1 MAFKFAASALAWRFF
16 ERLVRS
22 VKDLLKKVLQK
33 NKLNY
38 EEMQTVLFE
47 IELLLNNRPLTYV
60 YSTDLESCLTPNHLL
75 FGRRLELSSSQKSP
89 ISIES
94 FDLTKHTSNVNKIID
109 HFWNRWRREYVVNL
123 RESHKIFYRNKHQPE
138 PSVNDIVLVYEEHL
152 PRSMWRLG
160 RILELIKGHDDRV
173 RGAIVR
179 SQNNSDLRRPV
190 NKLYPI
196 ETMQMND
203 DGVQKDD
210 MLNENKRHRNARIV
224 GEIKRKFAV

>member
-123 RESHKIFYRNKHQPE
+123 RESHKIFYRNKHQP
-138 PSVNDIVLVYEEHL
+138 
-152 PRSMWRLG
+152 
-160 RILELIKGHDDRV
+160 
-173 RGAIVR
+173 GAI
-179 SQNNSDLRRPV
+179 S
-190 NKLYPI
+190 
-196 ETMQMND
+196 
-203 DGVQKDD
+203 
-210 MLNENKRHRNARIV
+210 
-224 GEIKRKFAV
+224 